1 MGSVNNLLGGW
12 LAMHPSFLLEETRT
26 FANEIILAQ
35 AWRTDDASPR
45 TYRLL
50 QCTENVWMKSA
61 IDKTI

>member
-1 MGSVNNLLGGW
+1 
-12 LAMHPSFLLEETRT
+12 MHLSFLSQGART